1 MGARRA
7 GIGRATGKAVPAHG
21 PANVTFIDAHCYCG
35 HSRRFVAG
43 FAHETSQALQILLLF
58 TMSRLD
64 SAGEFRARGAKNNGG
79 PHIRRKRTRFG
90 PGAEIDERAR
100 AAAAAE
106 GDFGVTN
113 ANFMNEN
120 STRPL
125 SAALP
130 IQ

>member
-1 MGARRA
+1 MLLSLMLIA
-7 GIGRATGKAVPAHG
+7 I
-21 PANVTFIDAHCYCG
+21 CG
-35 HSRRFVAG
+35 HSRRFVG
-43 FAHETSQALQILLLF
+43 GSAHEISQALQIPLLF

-64 SAGEFRARGAKNNGG
+64 SAGEFRARATKNNGG
-79 PHIRRKRTRFG
+79 PHMSRQRARFG

-106 GDFGVTN
+106 GDFGGTN
-113 ANFMNEN
+113 ANFVNEN

-125 SAALP
+125 SASLP